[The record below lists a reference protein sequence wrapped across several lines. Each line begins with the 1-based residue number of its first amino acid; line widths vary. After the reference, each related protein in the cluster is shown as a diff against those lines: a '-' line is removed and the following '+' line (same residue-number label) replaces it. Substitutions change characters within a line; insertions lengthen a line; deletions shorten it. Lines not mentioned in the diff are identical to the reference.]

1 MQSLLIRDAYVVVDG
16 EAVFAS
22 VLVVNGKIAALA
34 KDPSKFRDVDEVVDG
49 SGLLALPGS
58 IDIHAHIYD
67 PDYSHHEDFRS
78 GTIAAIYGGITTVFD
93 MPLRT
98 YVDNVDA
105 LKIKISEGLR
115 NSFAN
120 FGILAGMMNEDN
132 VRSIRALRKEGV
144 RGFKLF
150 TCKPFRPKSES
161 AIAEVISEV
170 SRSKALTIVHA
181 EDDILID
188 YLVNYFKREGRN
200 EPIDHHLSRPPEA
213 EASAI
218 TRVIEVAK
226 YLNAKVHIAHVSSA
240 LGAKVIK
247 EAKAGGIRV
256 TAETCPQY
264 LYFTRDDVVRWGNYL
279 KITPSLKS
287 KSDVNYLW
295 QSLADGTIDAVASD
309 HAPSPRDEKELDVWS
324 AWGGIP
330 VIEVMLPFVF
340 TYGVKK
346 LGILTIERFI
356 EVVSENPARIIGLYP
371 VKGSITLGSDA
382 DIIVIDPNKYVKVTA
397 DSLHHKVDWTP
408 FEGMLLTGWPKYVVV
423 NGRLL
428 LSDGELI
435 GENRLVR
442 YI

>member
-1 MQSLLIRDAYVVVDG
+1 MHSLLIRDAYIVINSEVIL
-16 EAVFAS
+16 AS
-22 VLVVNGKIAALA
+22 ILVINGKIAALA
-34 KDPSKFRDVDEVVDG
+34 KDSSRFRDVDEVING
-49 SGLLALPGS
+49 SGLLALPGGV
-58 IDIHAHIYD
+58 DIHAHIYD
-67 PDYSHHEDFRS
+67 PNYTHHEDFRS

-93 MPLRT
+93 MPLRL

-105 LKIKISEGLR
+105 LKIKINEGLR
-115 NSFAN
+115 SSFAN
-120 FGILAGMMNEDN
+120 FGILAGMMNESN
-132 VRSIRALRKEGV
+132 VCNILRLRKEGV
-144 RGFKLF
+144 KGFKLF
-150 TCKPFRPKSES
+150 TCKPFRPKGES
-161 AIAEVISEV
+161 AIAEVIGEV

-188 YLVNYFKREGRN
+188 YLANYFKREGRN
-200 EPIDHHLSRPPEA
+200 EPIVHHLSRPPEA
-213 EASAI
+213 EVSAI
-218 TRVIEVAK
+218 TRVVEVAK
-226 YLNAKVHIAHVSSA
+226 YLDARVHIAHVSSA

-247 EAKAGGIRV
+247 EAKASGIKV

-264 LYFTRDDVVRWGNYL
+264 LYFTRDDVAKWGNYL

-287 KSDVNYLW
+287 RSDVNYLW
-295 QSLADGTIDAVASD
+295 QSLAEGTIDAVASD

-346 LGILTIERFI
+346 LGVLTIDRFV
-356 EVVSENPARIIGLYP
+356 EVTSENPAKIIGFYP
-371 VKGSITLGSDA
+371 AKGAIMPGSDA

-435 GENRLVR
+435 EENRSVK
-442 YI
+442 YV

>member
-1 MQSLLIRDAYVVVDG
+1 MQSLLIRDVHTVIKGEIVLASILVVD
-16 EAVFAS
+16 
-22 VLVVNGKIAALA
+22 GKIAALA
-34 KDPSKFRDVDEVVDG
+34 KDPSKFRGIDEVING
-49 SGLLALPGS
+49 SGLLALPGG

-67 PDYSHHEDFRS
+67 PDYTHHEDFRS

-93 MPLRT
+93 MPLRL
-98 YVDNVDA
+98 YVDNVDV
-105 LKIKISEGLR
+105 LKIKVSEGLR

-120 FGILAGMMNEDN
+120 FGVLAGMMNEGN
-132 VRSIRALRKEGV
+132 IRNIQMLRKEGV

-150 TCKPFRPKSES
+150 TCKPFRPKDES
-161 AIAEVISEV
+161 AIAEVISKV

-200 EPIDHHLSRPPEA
+200 EPIIHHLSRPPEA

-218 TRVIEVAK
+218 ARVIEVAR
-226 YLNAKVHIAHVSSA
+226 YLDARVHIAHVSSA

-247 EAKAGGIRV
+247 EAKASGIKV

-264 LYFTRDDVVRWGNYL
+264 LYFTRDDVAKWGNYL

-287 KSDVNYLW
+287 RSDVNHLW
-295 QSLADGTIDAVASD
+295 QSLADGTIDVVASD

-346 LGILTIERFI
+346 LGVLTIERFI
-356 EVVSENPARIIGLYP
+356 EVTSEKPAKIIDLYP
-371 VKGSITLGSDA
+371 AKGSIMPGSDA
-382 DIIVIDPNKYVKVTA
+382 DIVVIDPNRYVKVTA

-408 FEGMLLTGWPKYVVV
+408 FEGMLLTGWPRYVVV

-428 LSDGELI
+428 LSDGELVE
-435 GENRLVR
+435 ENRLVR
-442 YI
+442 YV